1 MDINEI
7 VEVIDIKGRQ
17 IIGDVANQIK
27 IELEEYYL
35 GSNTDSV
42 YNTNK
47 TKIAYL
53 NQAFQLS
60 CMRTYLIFLHTGLPY
75 LIVNQLSISFI
86 LQSDLARNN
95 FHDFYRTSILV
106 PVASK
111 FFEKSDPTR
120 TSNIKTF
127 ILLIL
132 VSIDLF
138 VDIRGGNSV
147 AIDLRTKQ
155 VCFKNTK

>member
-1 MDINEI
+1 MNIGEVI
-7 VEVIDIKGRQ
+7 EVIDTKGRQ

-47 TKIAYL
+47 TKTAYL

-75 LIVNQLSISFI
+75 LTV
-86 LQSDLARNN
+86 
-95 FHDFYRTSILV
+95 
-106 PVASK
+106 
-111 FFEKSDPTR
+111 
-120 TSNIKTF
+120 
-127 ILLIL
+127 ILLPFKLIL
-132 VSIDLF
+132 
-138 VDIRGGNSV
+138 
-147 AIDLRTKQ
+147 
-155 VCFKNTK
+155 